1 MLQTNKTAA
10 HNAEF
15 NAAKPLRPQK
25 RSPAFQQR
33 LFGNFK
39 PGAWGFQTTLLVLV
53 SILSE
58 LLLTLMGCNFLQ
70 FPLSS
75 TGHLGD
81 SFPWIDWGQYGTWRK
96 KGQ

>member
-10 HNAEF
+10 NNAGF
-15 NAAKPLRPQK
+15 SAAKPLRPQK
-25 RSPAFQQR
+25 RSLAFQQK

-39 PGAWGFQTTLLVLV
+39 PKVRCSQTTLFVLV

-58 LLLTLMGCNFLQ
+58 LLLTLMGCNLLQ

-75 TGHLGD
+75 AGHLGD
-81 SFPWIDWGQYGTWRK
+81 SFP
-96 KGQ
+96 